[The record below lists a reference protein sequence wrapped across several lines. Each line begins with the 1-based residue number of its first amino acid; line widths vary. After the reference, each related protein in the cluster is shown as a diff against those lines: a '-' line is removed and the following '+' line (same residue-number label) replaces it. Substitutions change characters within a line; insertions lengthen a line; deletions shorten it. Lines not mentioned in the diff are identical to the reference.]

1 MGNYY
6 YLMAGLPD
14 LSIDDC
20 KSGPSLLELKE
31 DLSEILSRQDKQ
43 LIFYFFLKYDCNN
56 LVELLKNAE
65 APIDPKGNFGM
76 EQYTDMMVSAKEMNF
91 NVHRYPSFM
100 SEFARE
106 YRYNKDTDGFFP
118 ADAMALRYYE
128 YAMKCPNKMMAS
140 WFRLNFDI
148 TNVLTAMI
156 ARKNGWNVSNYVL
169 GDGEV
174 SEMLRNNNTRDFG
187 LSVEFDYVSE
197 LMKIADCEDPVEKE
211 KRIDTFKWLWL
222 DEQTFADVFSI
233 EAVFAYL
240 AKLEIL
246 ERWEKLDVEQG
257 REQFRMIIEN
267 LRNEAQ
273 VPEEFKNQNKI

>member
-1 MGNYY
+1 MGSYY

-31 DLSEILSRQDKQ
+31 ELSETLSYQDKQ

-65 APIDPKGNFGM
+65 APIDLKGNYRI
-76 EQYTDMMVSAKEMNF
+76 EQYTDMMVSAREMNF

-106 YRYNKDTDGFFP
+106 YKYNKDSDGFFP
-118 ADAMALRYYE
+118 EDAMALRYFE

-187 LSVEFDYVSE
+187 LSVEYDYVNE
-197 LMKIADCEDPVEKE
+197 LMKIVDCEDPVEKE
-211 KRIDTFKWLWL
+211 KKIDAFKWLWL

-246 ERWEKLDVEQG
+246 ERWSKLDVDQG
-257 REQFRMIIEN
+257 REQFRTIIEN

-273 VPEEFKNQNKI
+273 VPEEFKNQ